1 MEVRFS
7 SVAAVVRPPTE
18 CGRREREKRRKP
30 RVRSGGRRCLGRM
43 RNTLRTVIMDCDG
56 VLSVLACVCAAFAVG
71 TKAADSRG
79 MPRLFVILKT
89 SGRRLA
95 AAARNP
101 GVKPLPPSAVSS
113 GKGRRP
119 ASLPQKKIRNLDL
132 IEKACLFDIL
142 ILLAGSA
149 HSFDG

>member
-7 SVAAVVRPPTE
+7 SVAAVVRPTE

-56 VLSVLACVCAAFAVG
+56 VLSVLACVCAAFARRHKKLRTAG
-71 TKAADSRG
+71 NA
-79 MPRLFVILKT
+79 RLFVILKT

-101 GVKPLPPSAVSS
+101 GVKALPSSAVSS
-113 GKGRRP
+113 GKGRRTRRCFVP
-119 ASLPQKKIRNLDL
+119 ASLAQKETKIRIRL
-132 IEKACLFDIL
+132 KKPAFFDI
-142 ILLAGSA
+142 
-149 HSFDG
+149 F